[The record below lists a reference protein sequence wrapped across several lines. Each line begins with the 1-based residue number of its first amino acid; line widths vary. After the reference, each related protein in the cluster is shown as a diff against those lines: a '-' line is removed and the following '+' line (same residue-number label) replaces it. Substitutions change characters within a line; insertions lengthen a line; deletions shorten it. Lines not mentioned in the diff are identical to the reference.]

1 MYQISFKTFQGMISM
16 ADIEMKAEVTSASGI
31 SQNILGLLGLLG
43 TWQLHTFSTFS
54 SDHFSSNQKKNL
66 SKARYVK
73 Y

>member
-1 MYQISFKTFQGMISM
+1 MISM

-54 SDHFSSNQKKNL
+54 SDHFSSNQKKTYQ
-66 SKARYVK
+66 KRGT
-73 Y
+73 